1 MPSTFSGIE
10 IGKRGLEA
18 HTRGLTTIGHNIG
31 NSSVDGYSRQRV
43 EMQASLAIFSPGQSA
58 ENTAGQI
65 GQGVN
70 VASINRIRDTLLER
84 RIISQETFQGFW
96 KTRDES
102 MLKLENI
109 YNEPTDHSIRSR
121 FDQFWSSWQE
131 LSLHPSELASRRAVL
146 QRAETLSLSIN
157 KRFLQLSE
165 LRSELED
172 TITGKINICL
182 LYTSDAADE

>member
-1 MPSTFSGIE
+1 
-10 IGKRGLEA
+10 
-18 HTRGLTTIGHNIG
+18 
-31 NSSVDGYSRQRV
+31 
-43 EMQASLAIFSPGQSA
+43 
-58 ENTAGQI
+58 
-65 GQGVN
+65 
-70 VASINRIRDTLLER
+70 LLER

-131 LSLHPSELASRRAVL
+131 LSLHPSEIASRRAVL

-172 TITGKINICL
+172 TITGKINIVNNFVEKIATL
-182 LYTSDAADE
+182 NKEILRLESQGNNPNDLYDQRDFLVGKLASLIDIAVVGKDPNEFTIHTGGSHLVQGQIFRTFSTI